1 MDELLDL
8 ANQMRRTVESLS
20 QSSQTGNIAVER
32 LQAEKDEVGKYL
44 GKRVAFLEEENFQ
57 LYKRLKDEYSQH
69 ARYNKFKDE
78 VADYMGPDK
87 KEEFMNM
94 KKRARTGAHDD
105 FTKFLNQQRTCL
117 DERKE
122 TTQVLKD
129 EHERK
134 IQKIRSDAESRAE
147 LAHRSAPSASA
158 KSNGKGALSAL
169 GGKGARKKDEPKE
182 KKEKVNRP
190 KTAPQIYNFEEKT
203 KKAWD
208 AAKTAAKA
216 AGASE
221 FPSLV
226 AWGNAEYSKL
236 ADEEKERYESMARTA
251 REELGLP
258 PVVPRATP
266 RAPAS
271 AKKKTAA
278 AAAAAAAPKKK
289 ARKELINK
297 GRAREPSDDDDDD
310 DKNGDEQQGGSDED
324 SDSPME
330 DAPKEKR
337 KRATEKELASGPSD
351 NDDDKQAAEK
361 QDDKE
366 EDDEEGDDEQAA
378 EEQDDKEEDD
388 EEEGEEEDKAQDS
401 DSSSSDE

>member
-289 ARKELINK
+289 ARKELNK